1 MAHINLIGLSKRQN
15 INRRNILHRKMPFQQ
30 TGFQKELC
38 VRKYMDHIIRHINR
52 EIYRRLPCTRF
63 NFSENSTTE
72 SIQTFNVKA
81 KFQVKTFT
89 ALNKLEVADD
99 CDCDA

>member
-1 MAHINLIGLSKRQN
+1 MAHINLIGWSKRQN

>member
-1 MAHINLIGLSKRQN
+1 LDGPNDR
-15 INRRNILHRKMPFQQ
+15 ILTDGIFCTGKMPFQQ
-30 TGFQKELC
+30 TGYQKELC
-38 VRKYMDHIIRHINR
+38 VQ
-52 EIYRRLPCTRF
+52 
-63 NFSENSTTE
+63 NSTTE